1 MALVVLGLKIKCKVK
16 ELNCFSQH
24 VCINGTL
31 VFKIGLDFIG
41 DAQVL
46 AASGFRC
53 VLFVEPFALFCCL
66 VCFRDGEAERRGI

>member
-31 VFKIGLDFIG
+31 VFRIALDFIG
-41 DAQVL
+41 DAQFWPPLVL
-46 AASGFRC
+46 DVSYLLSPLHC
-53 VLFVEPFALFCCL
+53 SVALSVF
-66 VCFRDGEAERRGI
+66 